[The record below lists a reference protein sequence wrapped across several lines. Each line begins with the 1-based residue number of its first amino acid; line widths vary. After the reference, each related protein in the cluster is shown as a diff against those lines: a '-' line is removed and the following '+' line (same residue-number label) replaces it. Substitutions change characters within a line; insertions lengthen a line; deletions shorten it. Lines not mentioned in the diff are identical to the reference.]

1 MKEVTAD
8 KLMADLQAVVN
19 DAEELLRATAGH
31 AGEKVAAA
39 RARAE
44 ESVRAARKRIGELEE
59 DLIARTKE
67 IADNADTYVRENPW
81 QAVGIAAAA
90 GLLLG
95 LLMSRR

>member
-1 MKEVTAD
+1 MKAVTSE
-8 KLMADLQAVVN
+8 KLMQDLQTVVE
-19 DAEELLRATAGH
+19 DAEELLRATAGQ
-31 AGEKVAAA
+31 ASEKVSAA
-39 RARAE
+39 RAKAE
-44 ESVRAARKRIGELEE
+44 ESVKAAKKRIGELED
-59 DLIARTKE
+59 DLLERTRE